1 MSGESKTW
9 IPFHYATWSSDPL
22 MEWPVQLAPPARE
35 EQDPT
40 YGLPEVMTVEETA
53 EFLRLNPKTVHAAIS
68 DGDIPARRVRKR
80 TLVFRDTLLRW
91 LASDTRALPSRRR
104 R

>member
-22 MEWPVQLAPPARE
+22 MEWSVLPTAPARE
-35 EQDPT
+35 ELDPT

-53 EFLRLNPKTVHAAIS
+53 KFLKMNPKTVHAGIN
-68 DGDIPARRVRKR
+68 DGEIPARKVRKR
-80 TLVFRDTLLRW
+80 TLVFREALLRW